1 MLASTTIDD
10 SGELHHFYEQ
20 QILAQQL
27 KLRTLIEE
35 AEQSTFVEWED
46 VDKEIDRL
54 FNNA

>member
-10 SGELHHFYEQ
+10 SGELHHFSEQ